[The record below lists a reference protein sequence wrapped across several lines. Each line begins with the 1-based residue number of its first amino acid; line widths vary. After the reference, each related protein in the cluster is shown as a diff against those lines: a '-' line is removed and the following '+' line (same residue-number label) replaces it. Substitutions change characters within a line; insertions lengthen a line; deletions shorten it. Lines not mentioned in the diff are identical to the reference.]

1 MRTLPLGVLIVCG
14 GTFAA
19 LPFRRYQPTFPP
31 VSDPFQATGPS
42 ESTLFPLD
50 FETSNLRADVVQL
63 ERSVVDSR
71 LVSEVD
77 SSSASGISELRSMP
91 RQISR
96 RASDIPLTFEDLA
109 APIEH
114 PGTARDRW
122 VQAGTSDSSADTG
135 AAGDALVGVPQGHPR
150 TERGPGSSNRTR
162 SDLAENRG
170 SKSRTSTRAKQPPAQ
185 QEGPMQLADNRNG
198 EQRGK
203 WTAEQIFTHSEV
215 QKVGGARG
223 RFASS
228 ASDGANQRLGSEK
241 EAGDSAYR
249 SGWRA
254 LPDAD
259 QSNRHPNWIH
269 QP

>member
-19 LPFRRYQPTFPP
+19 LPFRRYQPEFPP
-31 VSDPFQATGPS
+31 VSDPFQATGPL
-42 ESTLFPLD
+42 ESNLFPLD
-50 FETSNLRADVVQL
+50 FETSNLRADVLQL

-71 LVSEVD
+71 SVYEVVPIPPSE
-77 SSSASGISELRSMP
+77 ISELRSMP

-122 VQAGTSDSSADTG
+122 VQGETNTSSTDTVV
-135 AAGDALVGVPQGHPR
+135 AGDALVGVSKLHPSTELR
-150 TERGPGSSNRTR
+150 LDSSNPSGSDSADERGSRSQISTREKRTR
-162 SDLAENRG
+162 SE
-170 SKSRTSTRAKQPPAQ
+170 
-185 QEGPMQLADNRNG
+185 QEGQMKLADTRKG
-198 EQRGK
+198 EQRGQ
-203 WTAEQIFTHSEV
+203 WTAEQIFTHREE

-228 ASDGANQRLGSEK
+228 ASDGANHRLGSEK
-241 EAGDSAYR
+241 EVGDSAYR

-254 LPDAD
+254 LPDVD
-259 QSNRHPNWIH
+259 QSNRTPNWIH

>member
-19 LPFRRYQPTFPP
+19 LPFRRYQPAFPP

-63 ERSVVDSR
+63 ERSVVDGR

-77 SSSASGISELRSMP
+77 STSSSGISELRSMP

-150 TERGPGSSNRTR
+150 RARTWFFESSEIRFGREPGIKIPYIYSREATPASAGG
-162 SDLAENRG
+162 SDATCR
-170 SKSRTSTRAKQPPAQ
+170 
-185 QEGPMQLADNRNG
+185 
-198 EQRGK
+198 
-203 WTAEQIFTHSEV
+203 
-215 QKVGGARG
+215 
-223 RFASS
+223 
-228 ASDGANQRLGSEK
+228 
-241 EAGDSAYR
+241 
-249 SGWRA
+249 
-254 LPDAD
+254 
-259 QSNRHPNWIH
+259 
-269 QP
+269 

>member
-19 LPFRRYQPTFPP
+19 LPFRRYQPAFPP
-31 VSDPFQATGPS
+31 VSEPFQATGPL
-42 ESTLFPLD
+42 ESTLFPSD
-50 FETSNLRADVVQL
+50 FETSNLRADVLQL

-71 LVSEVD
+71 PVSEVD
-77 SSSASGISELRSMP
+77 STPTSEISELRSMP

-96 RASDIPLTFEDLA
+96 RAPDIPLTFEDLA

-122 VQAGTSDSSADTG
+122 VQAETSASSADTV
-135 AAGDALVGVPQGHPR
+135 ASGDALVGISQGHPR
-150 TERGPGSSNRTR
+150 TGLGGGSSNPPATEAA
-162 SDLAENRG
+162 DNRG
-170 SKSRTSTRAKQPPAQ
+170 SKSSLSGRAKQTPPE
-185 QEGPMQLADNRNG
+185 QEGPMQLADTLNA
-198 EQRGK
+198 EQRGE
-203 WTAEQIFTHSEV
+203 WTAEQIFTQREE

-228 ASDGANQRLGSEK
+228 TSDGANHPLGSEK
-241 EAGDSAYR
+241 DVGDSAYR

-254 LPDAD
+254 LPDVD
-259 QSNRHPNWIH
+259 QSNRNPNWIH